1 VASWPTTD
9 RVDDQRLAL
18 SLRGGDADAVTQLYD
33 SYAPGLY
40 EYCHTLLRD
49 QLTAAYA
56 VHDSLVAAVEHIAR
70 LREPERLRGWLYALA
85 RAECGRLREDP
96 DRPVDHHEA
105 PEVEDSHLD
114 KAARAQRED
123 TRQLVHSAL
132 AGLTGRQREA
142 LDLTVRHELTTE
154 ELASVFGVS
163 TRQAAELARQA
174 RSHLGKTVAAALTAR
189 TLKDDCPSLAAL
201 TDEWPLSPE
210 ACSRLVGHIESCPI
224 CGEHRPREV
233 SINRLLQ
240 VLPIAAAPED
250 LRIQVLTTATAPEH
264 HEDRIALAA
273 HAEPLNESGWPFDP
287 ETEEAERK
295 NRTPVRF
302 WPVVA
307 AAAAVVVI
315 IGAVMWLVPS
325 GAAQKKEQPGNV
337 AGALPSQ
344 PAGPPSDMPPLESN
358 LPEAPSPTPTNTTTP
373 TPTPSPSVTP
383 SAASTSTTRPAH
395 RPTSRPPVAPPPP
408 ANGSLSVSG
417 CRMGSGRRSCTI
429 TITAVGGTVN
439 WQVTGTSGTG
449 LRASGSGTLAAGQSA
464 GVTVSRDGG
473 ICIGQGSGSVSFSP
487 NGTAS
492 VSYTC

>member
-33 SYAPGLY
+33 SYASGLY

-49 QLTAAYA
+49 QMTAAYA
-56 VHDSLVAAVEHIAR
+56 VHDSMVAAIQHIGR

-85 RAECGRLREDP
+85 RAECGRLRDDP
-96 DRPVDHHEA
+96 DRPAGHREA
-105 PEVEDSHLD
+105 PEIEDSHFD
-114 KAARAQRED
+114 KADRAQRED

-174 RSHLGKTVAAALTAR
+174 RSHLGKTVAASLTAR
-189 TLKDDCPSLAAL
+189 ALKDDCPSLAAL
-201 TDEWPLSPE
+201 SSEWPLSPE
-210 ACSRLVGHIESCPI
+210 ASSQLVSHIETCPT

-240 VLPIAAAPED
+240 VLPIAATPED
-250 LRIQVLTTATAPEH
+250 LRIQVLTTATASEH
-264 HEDRIALAA
+264 HEDRLALAA
-273 HAEPLNESGWPFDP
+273 HAEPLDDSGWPVHP
-287 ETEEAERK
+287 EAEEAERK
-295 NRTPVRF
+295 SRTPVRF

-325 GAAQKKEQPGNV
+325 GAAEKKEQPGN
-337 AGALPSQ
+337 ATGAMPSQ
-344 PAGPPSDMPPLESN
+344 PADSPSDVPPMESG
-358 LPEAPSPTPTNTTTP
+358 LPEAPSPTPTTT

-383 SAASTSTTRPAH
+383 SAASTSTTRPP
-395 RPTSRPPVAPPPP
+395 RQTISRPPAAPPPHS
-408 ANGSLSVSG
+408 GSLSVSG

-429 TITAVGGTVN
+429 TVTAVGGSVT

-449 LRASGSGTLAAGQSA
+449 LRASGSGTLGAGQSA